1 MERSRFAGF
10 HPARDFSFLSSL
22 KETKQRKVRKRPEL
36 GGRNHD
42 FSKHSMNSLRSNSI
56 SYFVAQI
63 ACCNP
68 RLNIASKNHTSYKCL
83 LVRNVF
89 EGAKRQRRLPHFVLH
104 VFSNLILENIP
115 HEEVFRGCTIIGI
128 FFDSCIA
135 KARQANRHEKL
146 SERSEFLDKPSGK
159 AERIE

>member
-1 MERSRFAGF
+1 MLFCRGSPCHLDRSGEISFCRGS
-10 HPARDFSFLSSL
+10 PCRGLSFLSSL

-89 EGAKRQRRLPHFVLH
+89 EEFIRSVVILDEPSEQARNRTSGYM
-104 VFSNLILENIP
+104 FS
-115 HEEVFRGCTIIGI
+115 
-128 FFDSCIA
+128 
-135 KARQANRHEKL
+135 
-146 SERSEFLDKPSGK
+146 
-159 AERIE
+159 RI